1 MSARGQFS
9 SRTGFIMAAAGSAI
23 GLGNIWGFP
32 TNVADNG
39 GAAFVFV
46 YVILTFLLA
55 YPVLMAELTIGRYSR
70 SNMVDGLAKISSG
83 AKSRHAGHWIGT
95 WALIVASLILAFY
108 TIVAGWMLAFGLEA
122 VSSLLGLQGIS
133 AWLTEFGTARNL
145 IFGGLFACLTVGIIR
160 GGVSE
165 GIEKWSTRLMPML
178 LVIIV
183 LLISYVA
190 TLDGAAEGWRIY
202 IIPDFARTINPDLLI
217 AAMGQAFFSL
227 SLGVGT
233 MFIYGSYIPK
243 DQNLPGLGASV
254 TVVDIGVAILAGLL
268 VIPAM
273 YVAQH
278 NGVQIYSDTGELLA
292 GDTLIFTVL
301 PALFE
306 TMGAAGY
313 LAAFAFFALMS
324 IAALTSSISMLEV
337 PVCYTIERYDVDRHR
352 ATWVVAGIIFAA
364 SCVIMLNFDALFGL
378 VVDLT
383 TRYSEPFLGLCLCI
397 FAGWIWRRDVIL
409 NELSQG
415 HPDIERSL
423 FWKIWPSY
431 VRFVCPLLIA
441 LVFYQSIF
449 G

>member
-1 MSARGQFS
+1 MSARGEFS
-9 SRTGFIMAAAGSAI
+9 SRIGFIMAAAGSAV

-39 GAAFVFV
+39 GGAFVFV
-46 YVILTFLLA
+46 YIILTFLLA
-55 YPVLMAELTIGRYSR
+55 YPILMAELTIGRYSR

-83 AKSRHAGHWIGT
+83 AKSRHAGHWVGT

-108 TIVAGWMLAFGLEA
+108 SIVAGWMLAYGLEA
-122 VSSLLGLQGIS
+122 VSSMLGLERFS
-133 AWLTEFGTARNL
+133 TWLTGFGTTRNI
-145 IFGGLFACLTVGIIR
+145 IFCAVFACLTVGIIR
-160 GGVSE
+160 GGVSD
-165 GIEKWSTRLMPML
+165 GIEKWSTRLMPIL

-183 LLISYVA
+183 LLIGYVA
-190 TLDGAAEGWRIY
+190 TLEGASEGWRVY
-202 IIPDFARTINPDLLI
+202 LFPDFARTLNPDLLI

-233 MFIYGSYIPK
+233 MFIYGSYIPS
-243 DQNLPGLGASV
+243 DQNLPTLGASV

-278 NGVQIYSDTGELLA
+278 NGVQIYSESGELLA

-306 TMGAAGY
+306 TMGAAGNFV
-313 LAAFAFFALMS
+313 AIAFFALMT

-337 PVCYTIERYDVDRHR
+337 PVCYAIERYDISRHG
-352 ATWVVAGIIFAA
+352 ATWIVAGMIFLA
-364 SCVIMLNFDALFGL
+364 SCVIILNFDALFGF
-378 VVDLT
+378 VVDFT
-383 TRYSEPFLGLCLCI
+383 TRYSEPMLGLLLCI
-397 FAGWIWRRDVIL
+397 FAGWVWRRDIL
-409 NELSQG
+409 LSELAQG
-415 HPDIERSL
+415 HPDIEQSL

-441 LVFYQSIF
+441 LVFYQSVF

>member
-1 MSARGQFS
+1 
-9 SRTGFIMAAAGSAI
+9 MAAAGSAI

-32 TNVADNG
+32 TNVAENG
-39 GAAFVFV
+39 GAAFVLV
-46 YVILTFLLA
+46 YIILTFSLA

-83 AKSRHAGHWIGT
+83 VKSRHAGHWVGS

-108 TIVAGWMLAFGLEA
+108 AIVAGWMLAYCVEAISSLFGLEKF
-122 VSSLLGLQGIS
+122 SS
-133 AWLTEFGTARNL
+133 WLTGFGTTRN
-145 IFGGLFACLTVGIIR
+145 IVFCALFTCLTIGIIR
-160 GGVSE
+160 GGVSD
-165 GIEKWSTRLMPML
+165 GIEKWSTRLMPLL
-178 LVIIV
+178 LVIII
-183 LLISYVA
+183 LLIGYVA

-202 IIPDFARTINPDLLI
+202 LLPDFERTLNPDLLI

-233 MFIYGSYIPK
+233 MFIYGSYINK
-243 DQNLPGLGASV
+243 DQNLPGLGAAV

-278 NGVQIYSDTGELLA
+278 NGVQIYSDAGELLA

-306 TMGAAGY
+306 TMGPAGN
-313 LAAFAFFALMS
+313 LVAIAFFALMS

-337 PVCYTIERYDVDRHR
+337 PVCYTIERYTITRHG
-352 ATWVVAGIIFAA
+352 ATWIVGGIIFVA
-364 SCVIMLNFDALFGL
+364 SCVIMLNFDLLFGF

-383 TRYSEPFLGLCLCI
+383 TRYSEPMLGLLLCI
-397 FAGWIWRRDVIL
+397 FAGWIWRRDLVL
-409 NELSQG
+409 AELAQG

-423 FWKIWPSY
+423 FWKIWPAY

-441 LVFYQSIF
+441 VVFYQSII